1 MDTIRHEWSQ
11 GAGTEEW
18 FRQVSTHFKLTT
30 CTLNYNPA
38 QTAESFLVLCPWQ
51 CWSWAFPLNKQTLS
65 TKNVLHCQMSQC
77 SKSYYRTWSSPC
89 YANHLIFDA
98 DLQSCLQCIQ
108 QLKNTRREREEGRR
122 TEAGRPRGGG
132 GGGGGRV
139 HHVYGK
145 EEAKAGGQK
154 NLSVRN
160 KRSTTSSCRWLGGNT
175 LRQTVL
181 RLQKVIKDKTVGQ
194 ITLLFKAW
202 WRW

>member
-1 MDTIRHEWSQ
+1 MYTT
-11 GAGTEEW
+11 TEEHEKRKRRRPKNRGW
-18 FRQVSTHFKLTT
+18 KTT
-30 CTLNYNPA
+30 
-38 QTAESFLVLCPWQ
+38 
-51 CWSWAFPLNKQTLS
+51 
-65 TKNVLHCQMSQC
+65 
-77 SKSYYRTWSSPC
+77 
-89 YANHLIFDA
+89 
-98 DLQSCLQCIQ
+98 
-108 QLKNTRREREEGRR
+108 G
-122 TEAGRPRGGG
+122 GGGG

-160 KRSTTSSCRWLGGNT
+160 KRSTTSSCRWLGGST

>member
-1 MDTIRHEWSQ
+1 MNGHSIRHEWSRR
-11 GAGTEEW
+11 AGTEEW

-30 CTLNYNPA
+30 CTLYYNPA

-89 YANHLIFDA
+89 YANHSILDA

-132 GGGGGRV
+132 SIMSMERKKRKLEDRKIYQLGT
-139 HHVYGK
+139 K
-145 EEAKAGGQK
+145 EVQRAAAGGWEVVHWGKQFQGYRK
-154 NLSVRN
+154 S
-160 KRSTTSSCRWLGGNT
+160 
-175 LRQTVL
+175 
-181 RLQKVIKDKTVGQ
+181 
-194 ITLLFKAW
+194 
-202 WRW
+202 